1 MKTSF
6 ITSGSG
12 LVMVIFSLTVTNRK
26 CAEHRCKPIDDL
38 KLSHNLIRFF
48 DGWVAKKLCLYRKN
62 SDKSMRLVRMFT
74 VYVIFNLELYQ
85 NKNITIQ

>member
-12 LVMVIFSLTVTNRK
+12 FVRENFSRTVTNRK
-26 CAEHRCKPIDDL
+26 CAEHRCKPIDAL

-48 DGWVAKKLCLYRKN
+48 DSWVAKKLCLYRKN
-62 SDKSMRLVRMFT
+62 SDKSMRLIRIFT
-74 VYVIFNLELYQ
+74 AYVIFPFRVVS
-85 NKNITIQ
+85 K